1 VSEAQPRRSFWG
13 VSFTNAAAPRGAEGR
28 LALELQFKV
37 ARSTVDFVLAMFRP
51 VANNS
56 RDRSLSSNSRVT
68 AGNRQPPMGD
78 SLEYK
83 IGAMQVDITTAPYG
97 GEPYP
102 YRHSTSNRRLNSRVS

>member
-1 VSEAQPRRSFWG
+1 MAEHYMPIWEYVKRAFGCDCSTRPRRSFWG

-37 ARSTVDFVLAMFRP
+37 ARSTVDIDLAMFRP

-68 AGNRQPPMGD
+68 VGSRQPA
-78 SLEYK
+78 
-83 IGAMQVDITTAPYG
+83 IGGLA
-97 GEPYP
+97 
-102 YRHSTSNRRLNSRVS
+102 